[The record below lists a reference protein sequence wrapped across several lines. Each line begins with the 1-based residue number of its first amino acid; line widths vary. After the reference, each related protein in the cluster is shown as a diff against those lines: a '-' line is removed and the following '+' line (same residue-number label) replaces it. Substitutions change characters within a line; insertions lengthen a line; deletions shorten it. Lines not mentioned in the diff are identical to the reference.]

1 MDVNLIMFK
10 NDGTRKDFAL
20 SRSKTVIGRGEEC
33 ALQIPLLSVSR
44 RHCELIRGQTL
55 IVRDLASSNGT
66 FVNNARVNEKE
77 LNPGDRL
84 TVGPIC
90 FTIQIDGK
98 PAEVKPV
105 KAKPA
110 AKPAAKP
117 VAKAPA
123 KAAINA
129 AGKTST
135 PAKPAPAA
143 AKKAPAKKD
152 SEESGIAFFDD
163 LDNELAAGK
172 VGDEEVI
179 ELEADADPLA
189 ALEEMTLDD
198 SQADK
203 KKK

>member
-10 NDGTRKDFAL
+10 NDGTRKDFTL

-77 LNPGDRL
+77 LNAGDRL

-110 AKPAAKP
+110 AKPAAK
-117 VAKAPA
+117 APA
-123 KAAINA
+123 KAAA
-129 AGKTST
+129 KPAGKTST
-135 PAKPAPAA
+135 PAKPAPVA

>member
-1 MDVNLIMFK
+1 MDVKLIMFK
-10 NDGTRKDFAL
+10 NDGARKDFPL
-20 SRSKTVIGRGEEC
+20 NRSKTVIGRGEEC

-77 LNPGDRL
+77 LNAGDRL

-110 AKPAAKP
+110 AKPAAKA
-117 VAKAPA
+117 VAKPTAKPA
-123 KAAINA
+123 A
-129 AGKTST
+129 
-135 PAKPAPAA
+135 PAKPAPVA

>member
-20 SRSKTVIGRGEEC
+20 SRSKTVIGRGEQC
-33 ALQIPLLSVSR
+33 ALKIPLLSVSR
-44 RHCELIRGQTL
+44 RHCELIKGQTL

-77 LNPGDRL
+77 LNAGDRL
-84 TVGPIC
+84 TIGPIC
-90 FTIQIDGK
+90 FTVQIDGK
-98 PAEVKPV
+98 PAEIKPV

-110 AKPAAKP
+110 VKAPAKAPAKPAAKSA
-117 VAKAPA
+117 V
-123 KAAINA
+123 
-129 AGKTST
+129 T
-135 PAKPAPAA
+135 AKPAPAA
-143 AKKAPAKKD
+143 AKKAPKAAKD
-152 SEESGIAFFDD
+152 SDESGIAFFDE
-163 LDNELAAGK
+163 LDAELAAGK
-172 VGDEEVI
+172 VGGEEVI